1 MARKRYGSDMT
12 TLDAIRKGIRRGR
25 RDREMTL
32 NDLADASGVAR
43 GLVHQMELPEKYP
56 NYSPEFD
63 TIIKI
68 VEDGLRLSLCD
79 FICWVEGKVQ
89 LSDLG
94 FPPMPEDMVQ
104 RALAAQ
110 AKTRPKRQPSE
121 SKPATHRTNAK
132 DRRLT
137 RPR

>member
-68 VEDGLRLSLCD
+68 VEDGLKIELCE
-79 FICWVEGKVQ
+79 FICWVEGKVAAVDVG
-89 LSDLG
+89 L
-94 FPPMPEDMVQ
+94 PPMPEDLK
-104 RALAAQ
+104 RAAALAKTQ
-110 AKTRPKRQPSE
+110 PTRPPNESNPGKTRGVAIR
-121 SKPATHRTNAK
+121 
-132 DRRLT
+132 RRLT